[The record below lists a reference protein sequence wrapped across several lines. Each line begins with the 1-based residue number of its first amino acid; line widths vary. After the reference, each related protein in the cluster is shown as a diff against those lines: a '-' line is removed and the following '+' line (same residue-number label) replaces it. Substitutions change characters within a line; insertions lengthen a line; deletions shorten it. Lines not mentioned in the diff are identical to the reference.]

1 MNIKRRVESLEEKY
15 KPADANRVVQQ
26 QLINRILRKAAAR
39 EVMNEIADGLVRTK
53 PEFFKRLKSGQTV
66 TDEELLANG
75 IDPERWRRA
84 ESKFR
89 EKTGSLGNE
98 QA

>member
-1 MNIKRRVESLEEKY
+1 MSIKRRVESLEEKY
-15 KPADANRVVQQ
+15 IPDDAIRVVQQ
-26 QLINRILRKAAAR
+26 QLIDRILRDLAAR
-39 EVMNEIADGLVRTK
+39 EVVNEIVDGLVRTK

-75 IDPERWRRA
+75 IDRERWRRA

-89 EKTGSLGNE
+89 ERTGSLGNE